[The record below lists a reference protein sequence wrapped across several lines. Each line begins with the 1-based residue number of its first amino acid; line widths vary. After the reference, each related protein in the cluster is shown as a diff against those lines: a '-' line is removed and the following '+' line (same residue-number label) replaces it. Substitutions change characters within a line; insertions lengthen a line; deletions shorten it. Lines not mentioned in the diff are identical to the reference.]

1 MKTKIR
7 WKVRFV
13 SIVIAL
19 LMVLNCIPFSSVAL
33 ASGGEETVSV
43 TLTEQQE
50 TLDTVTVS

>member
-7 WKVRFV
+7 WKARFG

-19 LMVLNCIPFSSVAL
+19 LMIFNCIPFSSVAL

-43 TLTEQQE
+43 TLKKSNEE
-50 TLDTVTVS
+50 ADSIMVS